1 MIDNCMSGYNSC
13 MFAYGQVREDCQ
25 LGLFID
31 HDFRI
36 WTNEVV
42 TYIQTGSGKTH
53 TMLGDIDELEHRP
66 SDNRGI
72 TPRIFEYLFRRIV
85 IVSYHYKQLK
95 LSSWNELRILLLS
108 FFSLSDWLL
117 CFKISIQCFNDIAN
131 IIATGGGKPQEWAS
145 EVYLQVLIP
154 WNI

>member
-13 MFAYGQVREDCQ
+13 MFAYGQVREICQ
-25 LGLFID
+25 LRIFID

-42 TYIQTGSGKTH
+42 TCIQTGSGKTH

-85 IVSYHYKQLK
+85 IVSYHPKQLK
-95 LSSWNELRILLLS
+95 LCS
-108 FFSLSDWLL
+108 
-117 CFKISIQCFNDIAN
+117 
-131 IIATGGGKPQEWAS
+131 
-145 EVYLQVLIP
+145 
-154 WNI
+154 

>member
-13 MFAYGQVREDCQ
+13 MFAYGQVSGFYQ
-25 LGLFID
+25 LGNFID

-36 WTNEVV
+36 WTDEVV
-42 TYIQTGSGKTH
+42 ACIQTGSGKTH

-95 LSSWNELRILLLS
+95 LSSGNGVGIFLLL
-108 FFSLSDWLL
+108 FFLL
-117 CFKISIQCFNDIAN
+117 QIRCVVSKLLFNVLMI
-131 IIATGGGKPQEWAS
+131 
-145 EVYLQVLIP
+145 LQT
-154 WNI
+154 